1 MRYLFLPLLLAG
13 CASVPSDRA
22 LMVYEVEMPAVDGC
36 ELLGQVSGYSGHG
49 GVVGSGTGNNNAVNE
64 AKDEAAALGA
74 NRIVWIAES
83 SHFGTKRVG
92 RAYRCEARS

>member
-1 MRYLFLPLLLAG
+1 MRYFFLPLLLAG

-22 LMVYEVEMPAVDGC
+22 IAVYEVDIQQVEGC

-49 GVVGSGTGNNNAVNE
+49 GVMGSGTGNNNAVNA
-64 AKDEAAALGA
+64 AKEDAAALGA

-92 RAYRCEARS
+92 RAYRCGP